1 MAKISGAVHHV
12 ATVTDNRQEVISF
25 LTEVLG
31 FRDVN
36 NYDVGGQA
44 AAGILSWPRAS
55 TQDVTLSMVGDS
67 PHGLVEVIEIPDDL
81 LGEVDP
87 GIALM
92 SVAVKDVEGVLDECR
107 RRRYVCQGPRTV
119 LSATMHLTV
128 GIVRVGGLVFEL
140 VRFEK
145 K

>member
-1 MAKISGAVHHV
+1 MAKLSGAVHHV
-12 ATVTDNRQEVISF
+12 ATVTDNRQQVISF

-31 FRDVN
+31 FQNVN

-44 AAGILSWPRAS
+44 AADILSWPTAS
-55 TQDVTLSMVGDS
+55 NQDVMLSMVGDT
-67 PHGLVEVIEIPDDL
+67 PHGLVEVIEIPNDL
-81 LGEVDP
+81 LSEVDP

-107 RRRYVCQGPRTV
+107 RRQYVCQGPRTV
-119 LSATMHLTV
+119 ISATMHLTV

-145 K
+145 